1 MQWSEY
7 ILQKQKLKASFSPSV
22 SLEWILHCFIIQWS
36 FFIKKIQATGG
47 FAAINSSSQKCKK
60 NSLLKAGT
68 ILLISLHKECFCW
81 VTKIQDK
88 TISKIF
94 ISCQEFSQKNFF
106 LNFHCCYE
114 ARNYPVGT
122 LNCFH
127 NLSKSHFNTA
137 ENKHKIIASFV
148 NFTSLYTDFSLWN
161 TEILYACK
169 KLMIY

>member
-1 MQWSEY
+1 MDIALFYNSV
-7 ILQKQKLKASFSPSV
+7 KLFY
-22 SLEWILHCFIIQWS
+22 
-36 FFIKKIQATGG
+36 KK
-47 FAAINSSSQKCKK
+47 NSSHRGICSYKQLITEMQK